1 MRQGAAA
8 VGSAVFFVVAPGVV
22 TGLVPWW
29 LSDGWSDGGSWPWV
43 VGAVGWAVLIA
54 SAALLVHSFG
64 RFVVQGLGTPAPVAP
79 TVHLVITGAYRYVRN
94 PMYVAVVALI
104 LAQGLVLARPSLLG
118 YGLVAWVVMATFVR
132 GYEEPTLRRQFGTE
146 YEAYR
151 RVVRAWIPGARAY
164 DPAPE
169 NVDASRS

>member
-8 VGSAVFFVVAPGVV
+8 AGSAVFLVVAPGVV

-29 LSDGWSDGGSWPWV
+29 LSDGWSDGGSWPWAV
-43 VGAVGWAVLIA
+43 RAAGWIVCVG

-79 TVHLVITGAYRYVRN
+79 TAHLVITGAYRYVRN

-104 LAQGLVLARPSLLG
+104 LAQGLVLARPLLLG
-118 YGLVAWVVMATFVR
+118 YGLVAWAVMATFVR
-132 GYEEPTLRRQFGTE
+132 TYEEPTLRRQFGAE
-146 YEAYR
+146 YEVYR
-151 RVVRAWIPGARAY
+151 GVVRGWIPGLRAY
-164 DPAPE
+164 DPERPAERP
-169 NVDASRS
+169 